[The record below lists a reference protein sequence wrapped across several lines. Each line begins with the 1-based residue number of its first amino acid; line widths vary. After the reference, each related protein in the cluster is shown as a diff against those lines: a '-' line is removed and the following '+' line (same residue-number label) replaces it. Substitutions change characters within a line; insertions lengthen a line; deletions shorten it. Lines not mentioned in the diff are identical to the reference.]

1 MIHIGIASYISD
13 NINVFIC
20 WSVNNID
27 IQHAIDFNLPINYI
41 QISSLSFSEEYIVFY
56 TINYIYILNLLKVFK
71 VIAGEIESDGY
82 NVDLFNVGNSN
93 CVKNGELTNSVSIS
107 CISDY
112 NPYYVLN
119 CNNDINQYLDSDLSE
134 KCGSCDT
141 DVWKK
146 SCT

>member
-41 QISSLSFSEEYIVFY
+41 QISSLSFGEECIVFY
-56 TINYIYILNLLKVFK
+56 TIIYIYILNLLKVFK

-82 NVDLFNVGNSN
+82 SVYLFNVGNSN
-93 CVKNGELTNSVSIS
+93 CIKNGELTNSVSIS

-119 CNNDINQYLDSDLSE
+119 ILMFIKKVVFEVLMLILLIIYNQDSID
-134 KCGSCDT
+134 GII
-141 DVWKK
+141 
-146 SCT
+146 